1 MNNISYDISG
11 LEIKEKHFQCPLSY
25 EDVNSGKITVFARE
39 VSLKKNVGRKL
50 PYMVYLQGGPGFAS
64 PLPTSLGG
72 FLGEAV
78 KEYTVLLL
86 DQRGTGRSTPITH
99 QSLAKFESTEEAV
112 DYLSHFRADN
122 IVRDAEYIRRSV
134 IANDKWTIIGQS
146 FGGFCCTT
154 YLSLAPEGLKEVYI
168 TAGLPPTERHI
179 DDVYRATYKRT
190 LKENEHFYKY
200 YPQDRDLVKRIVKVL
215 ETQDVRMPN
224 GDRLSVRMFQ
234 TLGAMFGGSG
244 GFERLHFILQQAF
257 LPGLAEDEL
266 SYMFLTEV
274 QNVNPFITNP
284 IYALLH
290 EAIYA
295 EGYAS
300 QWSAHRVRD
309 EFEEFAC
316 SSDSETVY
324 FTGEM
329 VYPWFFDE
337 MSLLKPYKDL
347 ADCLAEKSNW
357 GVLYDRKQLQK
368 TTVPTAAVMYY
379 SDMFVEMKFSEELAE
394 LIQGIKLWV
403 TNEYKHNGL
412 GVDGAKIYKRLK
424 ALNSGEVQAF
434 T

>member
-1 MNNISYDISG
+1 MNVSTYDIPG
-11 LEIKEKHFQCPLSY
+11 LEIKNKSFQCPVSY
-25 EDVNSGKITVFARE
+25 EDSSFGFISIFARE
-39 VSLKKNVGRKL
+39 VSLKKNAGRRL
-50 PYMVYLQGGPGFAS
+50 PYMVYLQGGPGFGA
-64 PLPTSLGG
+64 PLPTNLGG
-72 FLGEAV
+72 FLGEV
-78 KEYTVLLL
+78 IKEYTVLLL
-86 DQRGTGRSTPITH
+86 DQRGTGQSTPITH
-99 QSLAKFESTEEAV
+99 QSLAKFESVEEASEYV
-112 DYLSHFRADN
+112 SHFRADN
-122 IVRDAEYIRRSV
+122 IIRDCEYIRRSL

-154 YLSLAPEGLKEVYI
+154 YLSMAPESLKEVYI
-168 TAGLPPTERHI
+168 TAGLPPTEQYV
-179 DDVYRATYKRT
+179 DDVYRATYKRA
-190 LKENEHFYKY
+190 LKENEHY
-200 YPQDRDLVKRIVKVL
+200 YNYFPQDRELVKRIVKVL
-215 ETQDVRMPN
+215 ETQNVRLPN

-274 QNVNPFITNP
+274 QNMNPFITNP

-295 EGYAS
+295 ETYATN
-300 QWSAHRVRD
+300 WSAHRVRD
-309 EFEEFAC
+309 EFKEFEC
-316 SSDSETVY
+316 SSESETVY

-329 VYPWFFDE
+329 VYPWFFEE
-337 MSLLKPYKDL
+337 MSLLKPYKEL
-347 ADCLAEKSNW
+347 ANRLAEKSDW
-357 GVLYDRKQLQK
+357 GALYDREQLQK
-368 TTVPTAAVMYY
+368 TDVPTAAVIYY

-412 GVDGAKIYKRLK
+412 GVDGAKIYKRLQ
-424 ALNSGEVQAF
+424 ALNRGEIQSF